1 MVCLTSIESVP
12 ELYKTDTITNI
23 QLCGSIELLIAM
35 KMQGPWGAIAWKGNK
50 SNAKEVTAEQS
61 IVTKKMMFN

>member
-12 ELYKTDTITNI
+12 ELYKMDTITNR
-23 QLCGSIELLIAM
+23 QSAKSM
-35 KMQGPWGAIAWKGNK
+35 KVQGPWGAIAQKGNK
-50 SNAKEVTAEQS
+50 SNAKEIAAEWS